1 VLEEWVTNI
10 ASGAGVESVA
20 LTGDARDR
28 LEVVGNGIDLITLV
42 IALRRKLG
50 HANIVKIIEEG

>member
-1 VLEEWVTNI
+1 M
-10 ASGAGVESVA
+10 A